1 MQGPCY
7 DFVQSSFNDMTG
19 NTTLFNCMKDKMSAG
34 NLPACAAMDMALAM
48 CGGTGA
54 MRGGG
59 GGRRQAS
66 ASCEPGQPAYMPAP
80 VTLTKEMYD
89 DMVKG
94 IYKNGNELRCDPDG
108 EVTDEDKDK

>member
-7 DFVQSSFNDMTG
+7 DFVQSRFSDMTG

-34 NLPACAAMDMALAM
+34 SLPACAAMDMAFAM
-48 CGGTGA
+48 CVGTDT
-54 MRGGG
+54 MSSGG
-59 GGRRQAS
+59 GGRRQVS

-80 VTLTKEMYD
+80 VTLTEEMYNNK
-89 DMVKG
+89 VKG
-94 IYKNGNELRCDPDG
+94 IYKNGNELRCDPNG